1 MINKDT
7 KTADYYRLAG
17 HDYTSAS
24 RLTLP
29 LFAWVFRYN
38 YLSADQRN
46 AMGVGERAALG
57 TACHNGIQAHLC
69 NGQDLDGVI
78 KQAQYDYDFH
88 DANEDD
94 VLRERLRAGIGDTIK
109 NAVDVLADAGF
120 AGSEAETKI
129 TTHLDGVDIDIIG
142 FVDLVLPNTSFCE
155 IKTKGDRKTRKLK
168 DGSQGWSKATLPKK
182 PEYTHL
188 MQVALYQHA
197 LGLTPSICYAS
208 KDEAVLFTPFNCDE
222 LKADSL
228 QHALD
233 DIRQR
238 ALIRQN
244 LIKHF
249 GDDVKAMASVVDPDW
264 QHAYLW
270 KIDDDYKKEARS
282 LWQLK

>member
-1 MINKDT
+1 MIT
-7 KTADYYRLAG
+7 RAR
-17 HDYTSAS
+17 

-120 AGSEAETKI
+120 AGSEAETKV

-142 FVDLVLPNTSFCE
+142 FVDLV
-155 IKTKGDRKTRKLK
+155 
-168 DGSQGWSKATLPKK
+168 
-182 PEYTHL
+182 
-188 MQVALYQHA
+188 V
-197 LGLTPSICYAS
+197 
-208 KDEAVLFTPFNCDE
+208 
-222 LKADSL
+222 
-228 QHALD
+228 
-233 DIRQR
+233 
-238 ALIRQN
+238 
-244 LIKHF
+244 
-249 GDDVKAMASVVDPDW
+249 PDTI
-264 QHAYLW
+264 L
-270 KIDDDYKKEARS
+270 
-282 LWQLK
+282 L